1 MHDLSTPEKSS
12 REKTLLTSV
21 LLSSPAPLV
30 TGIAFIMSQSTTQL
44 ADFIR
49 RSIELTA
56 LFVAWCVFRRLH
68 QDKAPDAARRTKLE
82 LAAGMTTATAMTAS
96 GTALLVVALSRLSEF
111 EPGGN
116 VTLGLT
122 IATLGVIVNG
132 AFWRRYGR
140 FAREKQSTVMEAQ
153 RKLYRAKTSV
163 DVGVVTALGV
173 IAVAPGHPAAHY
185 VDILGSIIVSVYLLW
200 SGLRTAQPH
209 LPAVKEL
216 LRSSQETDR

>member
-1 MHDLSTPEKSS
+1 VHDLSTTEKSS

-30 TGIAFIMSQSTTQL
+30 TGIAFITSQSTTQL

-56 LFVAWCVFRRLH
+56 LFVAWWVFRRLH
-68 QDKAPDAARRTKLE
+68 QKEAPDAARRTKLE
-82 LAAGMTTATAMTAS
+82 FAAGMSTATAMTAS

-116 VTLGLT
+116 VILGLT

-132 AFWRRYGR
+132 GFWRRYAR
-140 FAREKQSTVMEAQ
+140 FAREKQSSVMEAQ
-153 RKLYRAKTSV
+153 QRLYRAKTSV
-163 DVGVVTALGV
+163 DVGVVTALSV
-173 IAVAPGHPAAHY
+173 IAIAPGHPAAHY
-185 VDILGSIIVSVYLLW
+185 VDILGSIIVSAYLLW
-200 SGLRTAQPH
+200 SGLRAAQPH

-216 LRSSQETDR
+216 IRSSRESDR